1 MVPLTESKK
10 DRQVVSGTTFT
21 RLYPMEIPVRIIEK
35 KQVADEVMK
44 VTLAFDGAAFDF
56 QPGQYVRVTVP
67 KLKFP
72 DPRGP
77 GRDFSISCPP
87 NGKAITVTFR
97 TGKDASGFKQTL
109 LSLAPGEKVRISGPY
124 GNIVLPAP
132 YTDRS
137 LRPLVFIAG
146 GIGVSAF
153 RAQILSAL
161 VDKKIRRGRMT
172 LLWSATNERNIPYL
186 WELRALAQEHR
197 DRFELV
203 EIFGKRISTD
213 VLKKYAQGQNT
224 DALWQ
229 IAGTPDLVKAMR
241 ESLAEI
247 KVKPDDIAFEEYFGY
262 KTSAYTK
269 LTKHPT
275 GEVESLTEATSNNI
289 PLYHGLLE
297 ALNRVAIVSKTDL
310 EGSITFVNDMFV
322 QVSGYD
328 RSELIG
334 QNHRLIKSGT
344 HSPSFYQEMWRT
356 ISRGDTW
363 RGEIRNRTKDGSY
376 YWVDTSIAPV
386 FDENGTPD
394 GYISVRFLITDRK
407 EAQEELEQYQQGLER
422 LVKERTQAFSSS
434 NEALK
439 TEAAQR
445 EKVEQ
450 ELIEH
455 VRELAESDRKKD
467 EFIAILSHEL
477 RNPLSQ
483 ILTTTELARL
493 GLPAQYP
500 ALTGHLDTV
509 ERQSYTMRRL
519 LDDLLDVSRIMRGKI
534 TLRRELIN
542 VADCIRKAVD
552 GVAQTTEALG
562 HTFDIDAPEKLL
574 LCADPVRLEQIVIN
588 LLNNAVKYSPD
599 GGIIHISTREENG
612 HVQISV
618 KDHGIGISPSK
629 IDTIFELFAQL
640 DSPLRF
646 PKEKDG
652 LGIGLYISKVLA
664 EMHDGTINAKSA
676 GEGAGSEFVV
686 TLPLL
691 PIDIPPHETPESESA
706 APASKE
712 KKNLKI
718 MVIDDITDLANAI
731 TALLIRMGYTA
742 RAAYSGESAIAMID
756 EYIPDIIFLDIG
768 MPGMNGYETL
778 QELKKDPRLAQ
789 TKFFAVTGFG
799 QEHDQRR
806 SAESGFTAHLVKPLG
821 ARDLQKVLEGGGGGG
836 G

>member
-1 MVPLTESKK
+1 MVLLTESKK
-10 DRQVVSGTTFT
+10 DRKVAPGTTST
-21 RLYPMEIPVRIIEK
+21 PLYPMEIQARIIEK

-44 VTLAFDGAAFDF
+44 VTLALDGAIFNF

-77 GRDFSISCPP
+77 GRDFSISCTP

-97 TGKDASGFKQTL
+97 AGKEASGFKQTL
-109 LSLAPGEKVRISGPY
+109 LSLTPGEKVRISGPY
-124 GNIVLPAP
+124 GNMVLPAA

-161 VDKKIRRGRMT
+161 ADKQVHRGRMT

-186 WELRALAQEHR
+186 WELRALAQEHH

-203 EIFGKRISTD
+203 ELFGKRISTD
-213 VLKKYAQGQNT
+213 VLKKYAQSQNT
-224 DALWQ
+224 NALWQ
-229 IAGTPDLVKAMR
+229 IAGSPDLVKAMR
-241 ESLAEI
+241 ESLSEI
-247 KVKPDDIAFEEYFGY
+247 KVRPDDIALEEYFGY
-262 KTSAYTK
+262 KTSAHTK
-269 LTKHPT
+269 LIEHPT
-275 GEVESLTEATSNNI
+275 GEIESLTEATSKNI
-289 PLYHGLLE
+289 PLYHSLLE
-297 ALNRVAIVSKTDL
+297 ALNKTAVMSKTDL
-310 EGSITFVNDMFV
+310 EGNITFVNEKFLEI
-322 QVSGYD
+322 SGYT
-328 RSELIG
+328 REEVVGKNFRIL
-334 QNHRLIKSGT
+334 KSG
-344 HSPSFYQEMWRT
+344 HHPPEFYRNMWET
-356 ISRGDTW
+356 IVRGDVW
-363 RGEIRNRTKDGSY
+363 RGEIKNRAKDGSC
-376 YWVDTSIAPV
+376 YWVDRSTAPI
-386 FDENGTPD
+386 FDENGFPE
-394 GYISVRFLITDRK
+394 GYVAVSFVITDRK
-407 EAQEELEQYQQGLER
+407 EAQEKLEQYQQGLEK

-445 EKVEQ
+445 EKIEQ
-450 ELIEH
+450 ELRIRMH
-455 VRELAESDRKKD
+455 ELAESDRKKD

-483 ILTTTELARL
+483 ILTATELARL
-493 GLPAQYP
+493 GLSAQYP
-500 ALTGHLDTV
+500 TLTGHLDTV
-509 ERQSYTMRRL
+509 ERQSYAMKRL

-534 TLRRELIN
+534 TLRRELVN
-542 VADCIRKAVD
+542 VADIIRKAID

-562 HTFDIDAPEKLL
+562 HTFDINAPEKLL
-574 LCADPVRLEQIVIN
+574 LYADPVRLEQIVIN

-599 GGIIHISTREENG
+599 GGIIRILAREENG
-612 HVQISV
+612 RVQISV

-629 IDTIFELFAQL
+629 IDKIFELFAQL
-640 DSPLRF
+640 NSPLHF

-652 LGIGLYISKVLA
+652 LGIGLYISKMLT
-664 EMHDGTINAKSA
+664 EMHDGTINAESA

-691 PIDIPPHETPESESA
+691 PIDIPPHETSESEGA
-706 APASKE
+706 APEHTE
-712 KKNLKI
+712 KKDLKI

-731 TALLIRMGYTA
+731 TTLLTRMGYTA

-756 EYIPDIIFLDIG
+756 EYVPDIVFLDIG
-768 MPGMNGYETL
+768 MPDMNGYETL

-789 TKFFAVTGFG
+789 TRFFAVTGFG

-806 SAESGFTAHLVKPLG
+806 STDIGFTAHLVKPLG
-821 ARDLQKVLEGGGGGG
+821 ARDLQKVLEG
-836 G
+836 